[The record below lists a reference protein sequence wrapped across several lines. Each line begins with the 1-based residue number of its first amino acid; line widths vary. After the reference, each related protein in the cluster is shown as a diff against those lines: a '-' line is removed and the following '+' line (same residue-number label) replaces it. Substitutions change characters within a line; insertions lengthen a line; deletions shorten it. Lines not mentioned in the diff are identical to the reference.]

1 MNRRIRAV
9 FLALCLL
16 AALLCGCAAANGQ
29 PSAETVTVTDCAGR
43 TVEVPKDPQSIC
55 CVCPFSGPIIVMCG
69 YGDRVTTA
77 CNNMTRSL
85 LLSSICPSVADAIV
99 VKNSGSIN
107 AEEILEQNTDLL
119 VVNGELYADPDERQK
134 LDTLGIPYI
143 VIEFDG
149 LESQLDAIEV
159 LGRTFGAEE
168 KATQYTSWCRS
179 VYEDVA
185 DAAAKY
191 NGTPV
196 RLYHAV
202 NEAVRTD
209 EKDGYCAQWIA
220 LTGAEN
226 VSVSGELEQEGNKS
240 YTTLEEIYNWD
251 PDMIICNEAGV
262 DDYILADDKWQG
274 LRCVREGEVYQI
286 PVGISRMGH
295 PTSSETPLALMWL
308 MNLLHPDLYPVDF
321 TEELISYYDTFYDY
335 PVSEELAEAI
345 LEGDE
350 MRAAK
355 VSVSAE

>member
-1 MNRRIRAV
+1 M
-9 FLALCLL
+9 LTMLSG
-16 AALLCGCAAANGQ
+16 CGTQVPEQTAD
-29 PSAETVTVTDCAGR
+29 SIEVTDCAGR
-43 TVEVPKDPQSIC
+43 TVSVPADPQSVS
-55 CVCPFSGPIIVMCG
+55 CVCPFSGAYIVMFG
-69 YGDRVTTA
+69 AGDSITTA

-85 LLSSICPSVADAIV
+85 LLASICPSVADALV
-99 VKNSGSIN
+99 VKSSGSIN
-107 AEEILEQNTDLL
+107 AEEILEQDTDLL

-134 LDTLGIPYI
+134 MDNMGIPYI
-143 VIEFDG
+143 VIEFDD
-149 LESQLDAIEV
+149 LESQLHAIEV
-159 LGRTFGAEE
+159 LGQAFGAEE
-168 KATQYTSWCRS
+168 KAEQYTAWCRS
-179 VYEDVA
+179 VYQAVA
-185 DAAAKY
+185 NAADQY
-191 NGTPV
+191 TGTPI

-262 DDYILADDKWQG
+262 DDYILTDDKWQG

-286 PVGISRMGH
+286 PVGVSRMGH

-308 MNLLHPDLYPVDF
+308 MNLLHPDLYPIDF

-335 PVSEELAEAI
+335 PISEELAEAMM
-345 LEGDE
+345 EGDE